1 MPRLS
6 RRAVVLAAVL
16 GGLGLVPGLAHAA
29 CKGVA
34 PDQKL
39 QNTFAQDIGRSLD
52 QIREDGWMEFALYD
66 DFRPWSWSEDGTPRG
81 IDVDLANLIAA
92 DLGVKAR
99 IRLVTS
105 SETLDADLLNYVYKG
120 ATVGGRVSDVM
131 LHVPYDVEYACR
143 FDQVVFTGQYA
154 VERLAIAYGTA
165 DYPEKGPVPAVFRFD
180 PVGVEND
187 SISDFFL
194 TSVAHGA
201 TADKVHRYKSTAA
214 AMAGLS
220 AHEVMA
226 VMGPRAELDANLAP
240 GLAVHEP
247 PLLGL
252 AKSKW
257 TLGAAISL
265 QHRPL
270 AYAVDDAVASALED
284 GRIAAIFAGYGVD
297 FRTPER

>member
-1 MPRLS
+1 MARLS
-6 RRAVVLAAVL
+6 RRGVVLAAVL

-39 QNTFAQDIGRSLD
+39 QNTFTQDIGRSLD

-66 DFRPWSWSEDGTPRG
+66 DFRPWSWSEDGKPRG
-81 IDVDLANLIAA
+81 IDVDLARLIAA

-165 DYPEKGPVPAVFRFD
+165 GDPETGPV
-180 PVGVEND
+180 
-187 SISDFFL
+187 
-194 TSVAHGA
+194 
-201 TADKVHRYKSTAA
+201 
-214 AMAGLS
+214 
-220 AHEVMA
+220 
-226 VMGPRAELDANLAP
+226 
-240 GLAVHEP
+240 
-247 PLLGL
+247 
-252 AKSKW
+252 
-257 TLGAAISL
+257 
-265 QHRPL
+265 
-270 AYAVDDAVASALED
+270 
-284 GRIAAIFAGYGVD
+284 
-297 FRTPER
+297 